1 MAEAPQAGG
10 GAPAPAR
17 APAAPPAPPEK
28 KEPKTYVDFIEWLF
42 FIFIAIA
49 FLMRAATG
57 FNSPG
62 AFGNGISLLQKLA
75 PDFSILLRV
84 SAIFADVLCLF
95 FLIAIIYSVGRTKEI
110 AEKWY
115 NALYPAPA
123 EAASAEEKVKNPRW
137 QLVVNHISSENPSDW
152 RLAILE
158 SDIILADLFDS
169 LGYQGD
175 TVGDKLRSAEKAPFN
190 TLSAAWEAHRI
201 RNAIAH
207 EGADFTL
214 TEREARRIVGLY
226 ESVFR
231 EFDYI

>member
-42 FIFIAIA
+42 FIFIA
-49 FLMRAATG
+49 
-57 FNSPG
+57 
-62 AFGNGISLLQKLA
+62 NGISLLQKLA